1 MNELLEKTFSNKVDL
16 LPTISEINIEFDQDY
31 NFDEVMKTINIRSD
45 YIRNSFCILSH
56 EFISEIVNLFKKL
69 KVKSITELGSGC
81 GWLTYWIKKYG
92 FLNINAIDD
101 YSWIDERHWDVLKL
115 VENHD
120 SVEYVRDHND
130 IELFIL
136 SWPYM
141 DDVATNIWNEMKEG
155 QYLLY
160 IGESNGGCTADEKF
174 FELTDEHEIKN
185 GCTLDLMNSFRSFWG
200 IHDLPVLFLKGY
212 DIG

>member
-16 LPTISEINIEFDQDY
+16 LPTISEINKYIEFDQDY
-31 NFDEVMKTINIRSD
+31 NFDKVTQTIDIRSD
-45 YIRNSFCILSH
+45 YIKNSFCILSN
-56 EFISEIVNLFKKL
+56 EFISELIILFKKL
-69 KVKSITELGSGC
+69 KVNSITELGAGC

-92 FLNINAIDD
+92 FSNINAIDD
-101 YSWIDERHWDVLKL
+101 YSWIDKHHWDVLEDIIKTF
-115 VENHD
+115 D
-120 SVEYVRDHND
+120 SIEYVRDHND

-160 IGESNGGCTADEKF
+160 IGESYGGCNANDEF
-174 FELTDEHEIKN
+174 FEKTYEHKIK
-185 GCTLDLMNSFRSFWG
+185 TLELLKSFRSFWA